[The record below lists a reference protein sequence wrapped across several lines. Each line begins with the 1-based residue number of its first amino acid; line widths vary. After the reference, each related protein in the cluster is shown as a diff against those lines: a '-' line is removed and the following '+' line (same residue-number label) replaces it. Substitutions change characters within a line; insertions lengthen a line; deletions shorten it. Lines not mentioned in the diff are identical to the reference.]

1 MRSIFYTTILALSI
15 TFASLGAAQA
25 DMFAGRV
32 DGPWVKSSG
41 EVPQWHKLLKD
52 INGKVTRFDVVIISE
67 SMVTFIVR
75 KQCNGDSNK
84 PTSVDIYPN
93 GHAVGFASTCDGSIT
108 VDNSIAFW
116 LRRIGELP
124 PEVSANLQ
132 RNN

>member
-1 MRSIFYTTILALSI
+1 MRSIFTIILALFI
-15 TFASLGAAQA
+15 TVAGFGTVQA
-25 DMFAGRV
+25 DMF
-32 DGPWVKSSG
+32 DGPINSPWVKSSG